1 MSKKQL
7 LVLTLVVAIPAT
19 GLLVMMLLSLRHL
32 LADQSSAGAVLWV
45 VYVVCL
51 LGSSFFATLP
61 LWLWLYYPA
70 AGFEGA
76 AIGATQDSGT
86 AFGGR
91 TGNGGEDQDA
101 SDEEEFADDQ
111 DAGEDE
117 GEKLFDEDAM
127 EEDFDEFDGGFDDD
141 KK

>member
-1 MSKKQL
+1 M
-7 LVLTLVVAIPAT
+7 LTLVVAIPAT

-45 VYVVCL
+45 IYVICL

-70 AGFEGA
+70 AGFEGT

-91 TGNGGEDQDA
+91 TGNGGEDQD
-101 SDEEEFADDQ
+101 FFGRMGLADCD
-111 DAGEDE
+111 
-117 GEKLFDEDAM
+117 
-127 EEDFDEFDGGFDDD
+127 
-141 KK
+141 